1 MQKLVKRVLPGELR
15 SDPRPALD
23 GGRPIRSRLLAFAR
37 PELGR
42 EEEEAVIEVLRSGWL
57 GTGPRVAALERAFAA
72 RVGTAHAVATTSWTA
87 GMHLLLRAFGIG
99 PGDEV
104 VIPAITF
111 PATMNAVLHAGA
123 RPVLADVHPERLTLD
138 PKSAAAAITPR
149 TRALLPVHLYG
160 WPCAMDEMR
169 SLARQ
174 YGFALLEDAAQ
185 AAGATYGGRSAG
197 SLGDAASFSF
207 YVTKN
212 ITTGEGGMIT
222 TDRGDLVERLRI
234 ERLHGVDLDASRRSG
249 LDYAHW
255 EAISLGWKYNMGDL
269 AAAIGLAQ
277 LAKLPRFVERRRALD
292 ARYRRLLAQVP
303 VFTPVVGPREAETA
317 AHLFPVLVH
326 PGALRIDR
334 DTLLKA
340 LLAENVGVGVHFRA
354 LPSHRHVRDTLG
366 VGPEAVPV
374 ASEASDR
381 LLSLPLHT
389 LMSDDDQ
396 DDVVEALLRIA
407 RYYAA

>member
-1 MQKLVKRVLPGELR
+1 MPRFMRRVLPGDLR
-15 SDPRPALD
+15 SDPRPALA
-23 GGRPIRSRLLAFAR
+23 GGRPIRSRLLPFAR
-37 PELGR
+37 PELGP
-42 EEEEAVIEVLRSGWL
+42 EEERAVIEVLRSGWL
-57 GTGPRVAALERAFAA
+57 GTGPRVSEFEAAFAA
-72 RVGTAHAVATTSWTA
+72 RVGVAHAVATTSWTA

-104 VIPAITF
+104 VVPAITF

-138 PKSAAAAITPR
+138 PKSAAAAITSR

-160 WPCAMDEMR
+160 WPCAMDAMR
-169 SLARQ
+169 ALTEQ
-174 YGFALLEDAAQ
+174 YGLALLEDAAQ
-185 AAGATYGGRSAG
+185 AAGATYQGRSAG

-212 ITTGEGGMIT
+212 LTTGEGGMIT
-222 TDRGDLVERLRI
+222 TDRGDLVERLRT
-234 ERLHGVDLDASRRSG
+234 ERLHGVDLDASQRSG
-249 LDYAHW
+249 LAYAHW
-255 EAISLGWKYNMGDL
+255 EAVSLGWKYNMGDL

-292 ARYRRLLAQVP
+292 ARYRRLLAQTP
-303 VFTPVVGPREAETA
+303 VFTPVVGPSDAETA
-317 AHLFPVLVH
+317 AHLFPVLIR
-326 PGALRIDR
+326 PDALRIDR

-354 LPSHRHVRDTLG
+354 LPLHRHVRDTLG
-366 VGPEAVPV
+366 VGPETVPV
-374 ASEASDR
+374 ASAASER
-381 LLSLPLHT
+381 LFSLPLHT

-396 DDVVEALLRIA
+396 DDVVEALFRIA